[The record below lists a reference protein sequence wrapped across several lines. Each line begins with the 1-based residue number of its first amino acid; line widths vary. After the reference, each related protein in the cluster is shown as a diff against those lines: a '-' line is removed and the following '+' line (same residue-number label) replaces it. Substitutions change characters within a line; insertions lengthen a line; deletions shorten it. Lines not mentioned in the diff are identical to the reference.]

1 MQIGFIG
8 TGQMARAL
16 ASGFVQREHVTGTE
30 IWAFDRSTEA
40 SQAFREVVPGAQI
53 AASIASLLEHSEIVF
68 LAVKPQNMR
77 ELYQQI
83 GQVPRD
89 RLVVSVAAG
98 ITLQQL
104 VDGLGTQRVIRVMP
118 NTPCLIGCGAAGYC
132 LGPGATEADA
142 ILVGRLLNAVGISFS
157 VSEPLLDVV
166 TGLSGSGPAFV
177 YQFVEALTDGAVALG
192 LPRDVAIQLASQ
204 TVVGAARMVQETGEH
219 PAVLRDR
226 VASPGGTTMAGLEA
240 LERGVFRATVMSAVR
255 AATDRSRQLGE
266 IRPQ

>member
-8 TGQMARAL
+8 AGQMARAL
-16 ASGFVQREHVTGTE
+16 ASGFVQREHVTGTD
-30 IWAFDRSTEA
+30 IWAFDRSAEA
-40 SQAFREVVPGAQI
+40 SQGFRAAVPGAQI
-53 AASIASLLEHSEIVF
+53 AVGIESLLEHSEIVF
-68 LAVKPQNMR
+68 LAVKPQNMSEVFR
-77 ELYQQI
+77 QI
-83 GQVPRD
+83 GAVPHD

-98 ITLQQL
+98 VTLQQL
-104 VDGLGTQRVIRVMP
+104 VEGLGTRRVIRVMP

-132 LGPGATEADA
+132 VGPGATEADA
-142 ILVGRLLNAVGISFS
+142 VVVGRLLNAVGISLQ

-192 LPRDVAIQLASQ
+192 LPRDAAIQLASQ

-240 LERGVFRATVMSAVR
+240 MERGAFRATVMSAVR
-255 AATDRSRQLGE
+255 AATERSRQLGE
-266 IRPQ
+266 IRPR